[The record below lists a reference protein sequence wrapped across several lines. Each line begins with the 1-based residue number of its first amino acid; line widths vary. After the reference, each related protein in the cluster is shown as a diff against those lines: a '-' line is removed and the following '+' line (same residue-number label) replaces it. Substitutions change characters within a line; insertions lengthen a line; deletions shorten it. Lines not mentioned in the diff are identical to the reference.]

1 MKTLRNLNQIAKV
14 TFASVTFL
22 FASLMPMQA
31 ASGKNTA
38 SEMNEI
44 QSASNEL
51 AMFNNE
57 IEKAVAFNAPALSE
71 KSEAF
76 ELFVAESKLE
86 DMFSSVAQDA
96 AYVSPSV
103 NDDFET
109 AEAVANLDSLNAQI
123 EQSVKYTAA
132 SIAE

>member
-1 MKTLRNLNQIAKV
+1 MKTLKNLNQIAKV
-14 TFASVTFL
+14 SFASVTFL

-38 SEMNEI
+38 SGINEI
-44 QSASNEL
+44 QTASYEL
-51 AMFNNE
+51 AMFNKE

-76 ELFVAESKLE
+76 EVYVAESMLD
-86 DMFSSVAQDA
+86 DMFNSVARDA
-96 AYVSPSV
+96 EYVSPSV
-103 NDDFET
+103 NENFEV
-109 AEAVANLDSLNAQI
+109 AVAVENLDNLNAQI

>member
-1 MKTLRNLNQIAKV
+1 MKTSKNLNQIAKV

-22 FASLMPMQA
+22 FASLMPTQA

-38 SEMNEI
+38 SGMNEI
-44 QSASNEL
+44 QAASNQL

-57 IEKAVAFNAPALSE
+57 IEKAVAFNAPAFSE
-71 KSEAF
+71 RSEAF
-76 ELFVAESKLE
+76 ELFVAESMLE

-103 NDDFET
+103 NEDFEL
-109 AEAVANLDSLNAQI
+109 AAAVESLDSLNAHI
-123 EQSVKYTAA
+123 EQSVKYTA

>member
-1 MKTLRNLNQIAKV
+1 MKTSKNLNQIAKV

-38 SEMNEI
+38 FD
-44 QSASNEL
+44 QL
-51 AMFNNE
+51 AMYNNE
-57 IEKAVAFNAPALSE
+57 IEKAVAFYAPALSE
-71 KSEAF
+71 ESEAL
-76 ELFVAESKLE
+76 ELFVAESMLD
-86 DMFSSVAQDA
+86 DMFTSAARNA

-103 NDDFET
+103 NENFET
-109 AEAVANLDSLNAQI
+109 AEAMENLDSLNAQI

>member
-1 MKTLRNLNQIAKV
+1 MKTSRNLNQIAKV
-14 TFASVTFL
+14 TFASAIFL

-38 SEMNEI
+38 SGMNEI
-44 QSASNEL
+44 QIASNEL

-57 IEKAVAFNAPALSE
+57 IEKAVAFNAPSFSE

-76 ELFVAESKLE
+76 EVFVAESMLE

-103 NDDFET
+103 NDNFET
-109 AEAVANLDSLNAQI
+109 AEAMVSLNNLNAQL
-123 EQSVKYTAA
+123 EQSVRYTAA

>member
-1 MKTLRNLNQIAKV
+1 MKTSKNLTQTAKV

-31 ASGKNTA
+31 ASGKNTS

-44 QSASNEL
+44 QAASNQL

-57 IEKAVAFNAPALSE
+57 IEKAVAFNAPALIE

-76 ELFVAESKLE
+76 EVYVAESMLT
-86 DMFSSVAQDA
+86 DMFSTVENEA

-103 NDDFET
+103 NETIET
-109 AEAVANLDSLNAQI
+109 AEAMQNLDTLNAQI
-123 EQSVKYTAA
+123 EQSVKYTA
-132 SIAE
+132 SVTAE

>member
-1 MKTLRNLNQIAKV
+1 MKTSKNLNQIAKV

-38 SEMNEI
+38 FD
-44 QSASNEL
+44 QL
-51 AMFNNE
+51 AMYNNE
-57 IEKAVAFNAPALSE
+57 IEKAVAFYAPALSE
-71 KSEAF
+71 ESEAF
-76 ELFVAESKLE
+76 ELFVAESMLD
-86 DMFSSVAQDA
+86 DMFTSTARNA

-103 NDDFET
+103 NENFET
-109 AEAVANLDSLNAQI
+109 AEAMENLDSLNAQI

>member
-1 MKTLRNLNQIAKV
+1 MKTSKNLNQIAKV

-38 SEMNEI
+38 SYH
-44 QSASNEL
+44 L

-76 ELFVAESKLE
+76 EVFVAESMLD
-86 DMFSSVAQDA
+86 DMFTSVARDA

-103 NDDFET
+103 NEDFEI
-109 AEAVANLDSLNAQI
+109 ASAVDSLDSLNAQI

-132 SIAE
+132 STAE

>member
-1 MKTLRNLNQIAKV
+1 MKTLKNLNQIAKV
-14 TFASVTFL
+14 SFASVTFL

-44 QSASNEL
+44 QAASNQL
-51 AMFNNE
+51 AMMNNE
-57 IEKAVAFNAPALSE
+57 VEKEVAFYAPATSE
-71 KSEAF
+71 ETEAF
-76 ELFVAESKLE
+76 ELFVAESMLE
-86 DMFSSVAQDA
+86 DMFTSTARDA

-103 NDDFET
+103 NESLET
-109 AEAVANLDSLNAQI
+109 AEAMENLDALNARI

>member
-1 MKTLRNLNQIAKV
+1 MKTLKNLNQIAKV
-14 TFASVTFL
+14 SFASVTFL

-38 SEMNEI
+38 SAMNEI
-44 QSASNEL
+44 QAASNEL

-57 IEKAVAFNAPALSE
+57 IEKAVAFYAPALSE

-76 ELFVAESKLE
+76 EVFVAESMLD
-86 DMFSSVAQDA
+86 DMFSSVAKDA

-103 NDDFET
+103 NENFEVSV
-109 AEAVANLDSLNAQI
+109 AVESLDSLNAQI
-123 EQSVKYTAA
+123 EQSVKYTPAP
-132 SIAE
+132 IAE

>member
-1 MKTLRNLNQIAKV
+1 MKTSKNLNQIAKV

-44 QSASNEL
+44 QAASNQL

-57 IEKAVAFNAPALSE
+57 IEKTVAFNAPVEAE
-71 KSEAF
+71 EYEAF
-76 ELFVAESKLE
+76 ELFVAESMLD
-86 DMFSSVAQDA
+86 DMFTNVSMDA

-103 NDDFET
+103 NEDFET
-109 AEAVANLDSLNAQI
+109 AEAMGNLDTLNAQI
-123 EQSVKYTAA
+123 EQSVKYTPAT
-132 SIAE
+132 IAE